1 MRKVSYYVHTT
12 KRLVTV
18 MECRP
23 QCRPRLIRTWTFDGE
38 DDRQRA
44 LAQAEYFAAEK
55 NQQLTL
61 PGL

>member
-1 MRKVSYYVHTT
+1 MRTVSYYVHAT

-18 MECRP
+18 REWRA
-23 QCRPRLIRTWTFDGE
+23 QGRPRVIRTWTFEGE
-38 DDRQRA
+38 EDRQRA
-44 LAQAEYFAAEK
+44 LAQAEYFAAER